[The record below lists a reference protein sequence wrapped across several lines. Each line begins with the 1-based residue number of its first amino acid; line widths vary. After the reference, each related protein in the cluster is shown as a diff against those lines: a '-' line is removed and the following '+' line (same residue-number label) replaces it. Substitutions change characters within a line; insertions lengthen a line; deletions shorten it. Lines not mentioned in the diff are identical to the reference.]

1 MEGVNHGSKQR
12 SLSCTIEES
21 RMELIIFGVFII
33 GSVMLGY
40 RMGRGD
46 ELKINVAKLKAVVRT
61 GDQTDEV
68 IERQSRKLDDRYHKR
83 VTNG

>member
-1 MEGVNHGSKQR
+1 
-12 SLSCTIEES
+12 
-21 RMELIIFGVFII
+21 MELIIFGVFII